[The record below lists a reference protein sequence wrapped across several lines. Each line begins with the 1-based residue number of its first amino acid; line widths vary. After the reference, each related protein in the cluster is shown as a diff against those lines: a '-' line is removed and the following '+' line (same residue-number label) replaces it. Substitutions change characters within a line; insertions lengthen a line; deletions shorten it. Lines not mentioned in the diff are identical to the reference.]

1 MSILAISPI
10 DGRYQNKTKVLQDY
24 FSEKALIKYRI
35 KVEINYLILLSE
47 EGKIG
52 LRKFRNEEK
61 ELLLNLINITNED
74 AEIVKAIETK
84 GYEDILATNHDVKAI
99 EYFIKLKLKNTSL
112 SDILEYVHFCLTSE
126 DINNLS
132 YSLMIKDGFNN
143 GLYKELIN
151 LYQSLYNLS
160 IKYKDLPMLARTHG
174 QSATPTTFG
183 KEILVFVS
191 RLKEELKLLP
201 NIKLL
206 SKLNGATGGYNA
218 FNVVFPNVDWQK
230 FSEILIN
237 NLNDETNP
245 LNLSFNKVTTQIE
258 PHDSLGRIF
267 DTIKRINTILIDF
280 AQDMWRYIS
289 DGWIKQRTVKGEI
302 GSSAMPHKVN
312 PIDFENGEGNL
323 GMANSLFNFFSGKLM
338 VSRLQRD
345 LSDSTV
351 LRNVGVAFAHTLL
364 SYQSIMKGLSKIE
377 VNEDEIINVLKNTP
391 EIIAEAYQ
399 NILRV
404 SGVEKPYELLKEVT
418 RGKDIKIEDFHNL
431 ARKLNVSDKTKE
443 KLLSI
448 TPENYTGLSS
458 KIVEEFE
465 SKI

>member
-1 MSILAISPI
+1 
-10 DGRYQNKTKVLQDY
+10 
-24 FSEKALIKYRI
+24 
-35 KVEINYLILLSE
+35 INYLILLSE

-61 ELLLNLINITNED
+61 ELLLNLINITIED

>member
-1 MSILAISPI
+1 M
-10 DGRYQNKTKVLQDY
+10 
-24 FSEKALIKYRI
+24 
-35 KVEINYLILLSE
+35 
-47 EGKIG
+47 
-52 LRKFRNEEK
+52 
-61 ELLLNLINITNED
+61 
-74 AEIVKAIETK
+74 
-84 GYEDILATNHDVKAI
+84 
-99 EYFIKLKLKNTSL
+99 
-112 SDILEYVHFCLTSE
+112 
-126 DINNLS
+126 
-132 YSLMIKDGFNN
+132 
-143 GLYKELIN
+143 
-151 LYQSLYNLS
+151 
-160 IKYKDLPMLARTHG
+160 
-174 QSATPTTFG
+174 
-183 KEILVFVS
+183 
-191 RLKEELKLLP
+191 
-201 NIKLL
+201 L